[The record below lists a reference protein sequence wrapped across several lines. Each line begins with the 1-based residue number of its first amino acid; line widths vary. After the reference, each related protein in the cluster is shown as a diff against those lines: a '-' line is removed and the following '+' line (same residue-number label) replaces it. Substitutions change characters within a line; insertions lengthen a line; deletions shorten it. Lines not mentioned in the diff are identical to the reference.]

1 MPRVPGQPSRLSFV
15 ASEKKHNSPAVQ
27 IYLYAFGQAGTIRWI
42 VDFENLASIGASH
55 AAISKDPEYF
65 EKLKE
70 AESKNLFVPG
80 DLDDVVLRAV

>member
-1 MPRVPGQPSRLSFV
+1 MPRVPGQPFEAFVRRQREEAQLPGGPDLS
-15 ASEKKHNSPAVQ
+15 
-27 IYLYAFGQAGTIRWI
+27 L
-42 VDFENLASIGASH
+42 
-55 AAISKDPEYF
+55 SKDPEYF